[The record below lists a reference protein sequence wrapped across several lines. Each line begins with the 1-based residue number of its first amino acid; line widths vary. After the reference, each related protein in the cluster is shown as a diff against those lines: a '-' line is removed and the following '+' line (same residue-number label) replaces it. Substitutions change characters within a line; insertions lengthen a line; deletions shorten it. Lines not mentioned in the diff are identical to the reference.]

1 MTMSGWWQGGS
12 ALTGVGRIAG
22 YVLERYRGLA
32 ALSRGATAS
41 RTASPKMV
49 VRQMPRFSEEMELAE
64 QRVPQPPNPLLNPS
78 GTNNKRWV
86 EYTIRPGDTLWSL
99 ATKKFHVPLEDLIKD
114 NGITNPRNIQ
124 PGQRIRVAL
133 PTYPAEEKEVVASWY
148 GHEHHGKPMANGEPF
163 DMHSFT
169 IAHKELPLGTRVEL
183 RDPNTGV
190 KVRAV
195 VADRGPY
202 VQGRDVDL
210 SYGLARRLALVDRGV
225 GRLRMRV
232 LG

>member
-1 MTMSGWWQGGS
+1 MSRWWEGGS
-12 ALTGVGRIAG
+12 AVTGVGRIAG

-32 ALSRGATAS
+32 ALSKGARDRGMGSQQMA
-41 RTASPKMV
+41 
-49 VRQMPRFSEEMELAE
+49 VRQMPRFSEEIELAE
-64 QRVPQPPNPLLNPS
+64 QRAGKPSSPAPNPS
-78 GTNNKRWV
+78 TTSKERWF
-86 EYTIRPGDTLWSL
+86 EYTIRPGDTLWAL
-99 ATKKFHVPLEDLIKD
+99 ATKKFRVHLEDLIKE
-114 NGITNPRNIQ
+114 NGITDPRNIQ
-124 PGQRIRVAL
+124 PGQRIRVRL
-133 PTYPAEEKEVVASWY
+133 PTYPPEEKEVVASWY

-163 DMHSFT
+163 NMYTST
-169 IAHKELPLGTRVEL
+169 IAHKELPLGTKVEL

-225 GRLRMRV
+225 GRLRMRI